1 MYADFYNKHSTLCL
15 KVKISA
21 VFNDTVGVLAAC
33 AAKDPECGIG
43 LIVSAGTNCCYFERG
58 SRIQKPFAKFACG
71 QELVINTEWGGFGDS
86 GTLQQFMTKYDK
98 EIDAATL
105 TPGKQIF
112 EKMVATLYIG
122 ELARLLIV
130 EAASKKLLFNGE
142 IPEKLTHMNSFASQF
157 LFDIDRDPPH
167 IYVSTE
173 VVLRERFK
181 LNLIRRSDA
190 VGVRYICRAV
200 VTRSANLLGAACAC
214 LINRM
219 GRRRV
224 TIAVDGA
231 FFRFSS
237 TFPAIL
243 VETITQLIPY
253 TYTFKLKLVDDAT
266 GKGGAAI
273 IAACKKAIP
282 MQPRFTILG

>member
-1 MYADFYNKHSTLCL
+1 M
-15 KVKISA
+15 
-21 VFNDTVGVLAAC
+21 
-33 AAKDPECGIG
+33 
-43 LIVSAGTNCCYFERG
+43 
-58 SRIQKPFAKFACG
+58 
-71 QELVINTEWGGFGDS
+71 
-86 GTLQQFMTKYDK
+86 
-98 EIDAATL
+98 
-105 TPGKQIF
+105 
-112 EKMVATLYIG
+112 
-122 ELARLLIV
+122 
-130 EAASKKLLFNGE
+130 
-142 IPEKLTHMNSFASQF
+142 
-157 LFDIDRDPPH
+157 
-167 IYVSTE
+167 STE

-253 TYTFKLKLVDDAT
+253 TYTVRHVCCFSVVSIYYFSRNSSHMTFPFASSVNGAT
-266 GKGGAAI
+266 GNCQNK
-273 IAACKKAIP
+273 
-282 MQPRFTILG
+282 RHT